1 MNINYSRITFLY
13 MLFMISLS
21 HIPQDNL
28 SSVTNSNF
36 SHLDSIFHLI
46 EYTLFGF
53 LLHQSFKEDTLL
65 SISPIWNT
73 FIFGLLFA
81 ISDELHQNYVPGRN
95 MSFVDLCFDF
105 IGINIGLLVSFQKS

>member
-1 MNINYSRITFLY
+1 MNINYSKITFLY

-21 HIPQDNL
+21 HVPQDNL

-36 SHLDSIFHLI
+36 RNLDSIFHLA

-53 LLHQSFKEDTLL
+53 LLYHSFKEEMLF
-65 SISPIWNT
+65 SISPIWGT

-81 ISDELHQNYVPGRN
+81 ISDELHQNYVPGRS
-95 MSFVDLCFDF
+95 MSLTDFCFDF
-105 IGINIGLLVSFQKS
+105 IGINIGLLVSFRKS